1 MNGDCPG
8 CGGPGRPSCPILR
21 CAGEHGGVE
30 FCSLCPDWPCQ
41 RYVQEQA
48 DSFIPHRNARRDL
61 ETVKRVGLEHYR
73 ETLGK
78 KMEGLRFL
86 LERCNDGRRK
96 SLFCT
101 AVNLLELEDVEA
113 VIARL
118 EEEFGPEYPPEEQK
132 DRGSRAAE
140 LFRERA
146 QTRGVS
152 LKLERQR
159 KP

>member
-1 MNGDCPG
+1 MKREYRRSEPLFSQCGLNCGLCPMYHIREESHCPG

-78 KMEGLRFL
+78 KREG
-86 LERCNDGRRK
+86 CASCCSGAMTDG
-96 SLFCT
+96 
-101 AVNLLELEDVEA
+101 
-113 VIARL
+113 
-118 EEEFGPEYPPEEQK
+118 
-132 DRGSRAAE
+132 GSRCSAP
-140 LFRERA
+140 LSTCWSWRMWR
-146 QTRGVS
+146 RS
-152 LKLERQR
+152 
-159 KP
+159 

>member
-1 MNGDCPG
+1 
-8 CGGPGRPSCPILR
+8 
-21 CAGEHGGVE
+21 
-30 FCSLCPDWPCQ
+30 
-41 RYVQEQA
+41 
-48 DSFIPHRNARRDL
+48 
-61 ETVKRVGLEHYR
+61 
-73 ETLGK
+73 
-78 KMEGLRFL
+78 MEGLRFL

-118 EEEFGPEYPPEEQK
+118 EEEFGPEYPPEEAE
-132 DRGSRAAE
+132 GSGEPGR
-140 LFRERA
+140 LSCSGSGRRP
-146 QTRGVS
+146 GVS

>member
-1 MNGDCPG
+1 MTD
-8 CGGPGRPSCPILR
+8 GGSR
-21 CAGEHGGVE
+21 C
-30 FCSLCPDWPCQ
+30 S
-41 RYVQEQA
+41 
-48 DSFIPHRNARRDL
+48 
-61 ETVKRVGLEHYR
+61 
-73 ETLGK
+73 
-78 KMEGLRFL
+78 
-86 LERCNDGRRK
+86 
-96 SLFCT
+96 
-101 AVNLLELEDVEA
+101 VNLLELEDVEA